1 MLPVEIREAL
11 PADVEQIAAVSASAT
26 ATLRETYRPNARA
39 LAHKKAITDSLK
51 QLVAVVEGAV
61 VGLVEYKFEAGHKL
75 EHGRVH
81 FMSLDVHAD
90 FRQRGVAT
98 QLVNKLAEIGK
109 QAGTKVLSTYTVT
122 QTGNCAI
129 FEKMGFRVIN
139 EEPSE
144 LFESDQFDTITET
157 YLERPI
163 G

>member
-1 MLPVEIREAL
+1 MLQVEIREAQSID
-11 PADVEQIAAVSASAT
+11 AEQIATVSASAT

-39 LAHKKAITDSLK
+39 LAHKKTIADSLK

-61 VGLVEYKFEAGHKL
+61 VGTVQYKL
-75 EHGRVH
+75 EPGYKLENGRVH
-81 FMSLDVHAD
+81 FLSLDVHAD
-90 FRQRGVAT
+90 FRQQGVAT
-98 QLVNKLAEIGK
+98 QLVDKLAEIGK
-109 QAGTKVLSTYTVT
+109 QAGAKALSTYTVT

-129 FEKMGFRVIN
+129 FEKMGFRVIY

-163 G
+163 V